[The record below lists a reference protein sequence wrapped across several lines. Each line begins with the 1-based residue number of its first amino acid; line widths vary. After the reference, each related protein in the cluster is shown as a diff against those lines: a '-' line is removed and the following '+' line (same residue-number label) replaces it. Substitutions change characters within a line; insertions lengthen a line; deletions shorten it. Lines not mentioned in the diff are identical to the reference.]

1 MQRLITDFDGPIMDV
16 SERYYRVYQFCLE
29 KICEPGQEI
38 KELPKADFWALKRS
52 QIPETEIGR
61 LSGLEPSQVKD
72 FAHLRRQTV
81 HTIPYLSYDCL
92 QPEAIPA
99 LEAAQNAGVDIVVMT
114 MRRVRELNEALDNAT
129 QGSHH
134 RVNLH
139 RFFPPQ
145 NRYCLGNDYIKTGDT
160 NDKPLLMARAL
171 QELPPATTT
180 WMVGDT
186 EADIIAAK
194 THGVKVIGVL
204 CGIRNQNQLE
214 KHQPDLI
221 MPNLQDAVNFLLSQS
236 WWHQP

>member
-16 SERYYRVYQFCLE
+16 SERYYQVYQFCLE
-29 KICEPGQEI
+29 KIRNPDQEI
-38 KELPKADFWALKRS
+38 KELPKAEFWALKRS

-61 LSGLEPSQVKD
+61 LSGLLPSQLKD

-81 HTIPYLSYDCL
+81 HTMPYLSYDCL

-99 LEAAQNAGVDIVVMT
+99 LEAAQNAGIDIVVMT
-114 MRRVRELNEALDNAT
+114 MRRVRELDEAFDRTDL
-129 QGSHH
+129 
-134 RVNLH
+134 R
-139 RFFPPQ
+139 RFFPSQ
-145 NRYCLGNDYIKTGDT
+145 NRYCLGNDYVKTSDT
-160 NDKPLLMARAL
+160 KDKPLLMEQAL
-171 QELPPATTT
+171 KELPPATST

-214 KHQPDLI
+214 QHQPDLI
-221 MPNLQDAVNFLLSQS
+221 MPNLQYAVNFLLSPS
-236 WWHQP
+236 

>member
-29 KICEPGQEI
+29 KMRDPGQEV
-38 KELPKADFWALKRS
+38 KELPKAEFWALKRS
-52 QIPETEIGR
+52 QIPETEIAR

-72 FAHLRRQTV
+72 FAYLRRQTV
-81 HTIPYLSYDCL
+81 HTIPYLSYDRL

-99 LEAAQNAGVDIVVMT
+99 LEAAQKAGVDIVVMT
-114 MRRVRELNEALDNAT
+114 MRRVRELDKAFDIAA
-129 QGSHH
+129 QG
-134 RVNLH
+134 LH
-139 RFFPPQ
+139 QRTDLRRFFPPYR
-145 NRYCLGNDYIKTGDT
+145 RYCLGNDYIKTGDT
-160 NDKPLLMARAL
+160 KDKPLLMERAI
-171 QELPPATTT
+171 QELPTAATT

-236 WWHQP
+236 

>member
-29 KICEPGQEI
+29 KIRDPGQEV
-38 KELPKADFWALKRS
+38 KELPKTEFWALKRS

-72 FAHLRRQTV
+72 FALLRRQTV
-81 HTIPYLSYDCL
+81 HTIPYLKYDCL
-92 QPEAIPA
+92 QSEATPA
-99 LEAAQNAGVDIVVMT
+99 LEAAQKAGIDMVVMT
-114 MRRVRELNEALDNAT
+114 MRRVRELDEAFDMAN
-129 QGSHH
+129 QGLPD
-134 RVNLH
+134 RTDLR

-145 NRYCLGNDYIKTGDT
+145 NRYCLGNDYLKTGDT
-160 NDKPLLMARAL
+160 NDKPLLMARAI
-171 QELPPATTT
+171 QELPPATNT

-236 WWHQP
+236 

>member
-16 SERYYRVYQFCLE
+16 SERYYRVYKFCLE
-29 KICEPGQEI
+29 KMRSPGQEVR
-38 KELPKADFWALKRS
+38 ELPKAEFWALKRS

-61 LSGLEPSQVKD
+61 LSGLSLSQLKD

-81 HTIPYLSYDCL
+81 HTMPYLSHDCL

-99 LEAAQNAGVDIVVMT
+99 LEAAQNAGIDIVVMT
-114 MRRVRELNEALDNAT
+114 MRRVRELDEAFDRTDL
-129 QGSHH
+129 
-134 RVNLH
+134 R

-145 NRYCLGNDYIKTGDT
+145 SRYCLANDYIKTGDT
-160 NDKPLLMARAL
+160 NDKPLLMEQAIK
-171 QELPPATTT
+171 ELNPATST

-204 CGIRNQNQLE
+204 CGIRNHNQLE
-214 KHQPDLI
+214 QHQPDLI

-236 WWHQP
+236 

>member
-29 KICEPGQEI
+29 KMRSPGQEVR
-38 KELPKADFWALKRS
+38 KLPKAEFWALKRS
-52 QIPETEIGR
+52 QIPETEIAR
-61 LSGLEPSQVKD
+61 LSGLSPSQLKD

-81 HTIPYLSYDCL
+81 HTMPYLSHDCL

-99 LEAAQNAGVDIVVMT
+99 LEAAQNAGIDIVVMT
-114 MRRVRELNEALDNAT
+114 MRRVRELDEAFDRTDL
-129 QGSHH
+129 
-134 RVNLH
+134 R

-145 NRYCLGNDYIKTGDT
+145 NRYCLGNDYVKTGDT
-160 NDKPLLMARAL
+160 KDKPLLMEQAIKKLA
-171 QELPPATTT
+171 PATST

-204 CGIRNQNQLE
+204 CGIRNHNQLE
-214 KHQPDLI
+214 QHQPDLI

-236 WWHQP
+236 